1 MEGKVV
7 RDAIHGNIKVDPD
20 FLKLLDNPA
29 VQRLHGIKQLGFAYL
44 VYGGANHTRL
54 EHSLGTSHIAAK
66 MANAMGFSKEN
77 KETVRAAA
85 LLHDIGHQPYSHTLE
100 HIVQTSI
107 GTDHMDAT
115 KEIILGKRNI
125 ASDASGLFEYAPI
138 NEILE
143 AQGIDA
149 GEVAELVTGGSSSP
163 YTTIEEFGSGKRLPE
178 LKGDPAL
185 GQIIHSAVDAD
196 QIDYLLRDAYYTG
209 VAYGFIDMER
219 LLQTIRVKNGNMAF
233 DRKGVSA
240 IESIIVARG
249 LMYSSVYFHKTA
261 RIAESMLCRAVERIP
276 NDKMFD
282 FSAMVDSELIEKLK
296 TVGKYQN
303 DVVMRLKYRKLF
315 KPSLSIP
322 LAELAEERRRIL
334 AGMNETKMRT
344 AVEDELARRVGAPE
358 GYVMIDTPGK
368 EILLT
373 EPRIHSTDVRI
384 VDDDKVMRLNECT
397 PIARAI
403 RERNVVDWGV
413 MVSAPEKFRE
423 KVGKAAEKVLFD

>member
-1 MEGKVV
+1 MEGKVI
-7 RDAIHGNIKVDPD
+7 RDAVHGNIKVDSD

-54 EHSLGTSHIAAK
+54 EHSLGTSYVAAK
-66 MANAMGFSKEN
+66 MAAAMGFSKEN
-77 KETVRAAA
+77 ARTVRAAA
-85 LLHDIGHQPYSHTLE
+85 LLHDVGHQPYSHTLE
-100 HIVQTSI
+100 NAVNRRL
-107 GTDHMDAT
+107 GTDHMDVT

-125 ASDASGLFEYAPI
+125 ALDANALFEYAPI
-138 NEILE
+138 NEVLE
-143 AQGIDA
+143 AQGINA
-149 GEVAELVTGGSSSP
+149 QEVAELVTGGSSSP
-163 YTTIEEFGSGKRLPE
+163 YTTIEEFGSWKRVPKIE
-178 LKGDPAL
+178 ADPAL

-196 QIDYLLRDAYYTG
+196 QMDYLLRDAYYTG

-219 LLQTIRVKNGNMAF
+219 VLQTIRVKGGNMSF

-240 IESIIVARG
+240 LESIIVARG

-276 NDKMFD
+276 DAKMFD

-296 TVGKYQN
+296 TAGKYQN
-303 DVVMRLKYRKLF
+303 DIVMRLKYRKLF
-315 KPSLSIP
+315 KPSFSIP
-322 LAELAEERRRIL
+322 LAELSEEKRRIL
-334 AGMNETKMRT
+334 AGMSETKTRT
-344 AVEDELARRVGAPE
+344 AVEDELARRAGARE
-358 GYVMIDTPGK
+358 GCIIVDTPGK

-384 VDDDKVMRLNECT
+384 VDGDKVMRLNECT

-413 MVSAPEKFRE
+413 MVSAPEEFRE
-423 KVGKAAEKVLFD
+423 KVGKGAEKVLFD